1 MAGGNYTISVG
12 TVGGGLSVSPDGGDR
27 WDKLPKEFGEIRSLA
42 LTPND

>member
-1 MAGGNYTISVG
+1 MAEGNYTISVG
-12 TVGGGLSVSPDGGDR
+12 TVGGDR